1 MQLVQAF
8 AGVGVEIPQGMV
20 QVEKDVFVFHKP
32 FVKIAGRFAGCKIT
46 SI

>member
-1 MQLVQAF
+1 MQLQQAF
-8 AGVGVEIPQGMV
+8 AGIGVKIPQGMV

-32 FVKIAGRFAGCKIT
+32 FVKIAGRFVCCKIT